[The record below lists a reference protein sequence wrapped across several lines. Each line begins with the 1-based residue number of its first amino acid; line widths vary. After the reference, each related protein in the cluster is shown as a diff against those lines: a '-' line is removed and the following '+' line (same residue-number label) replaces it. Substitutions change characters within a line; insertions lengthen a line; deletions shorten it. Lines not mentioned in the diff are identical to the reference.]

1 MKLFVND
8 EEKHIEKDALLLH
21 DLLLENG
28 VENPDTVVVQLNGE
42 FVEKGSYRKTYAKE
56 NDKVDF
62 LYFVGGGRYER
73 FNY

>member
-8 EEKHIEKDALLLH
+8 EEKHIEKDALLLL
-21 DLLLENG
+21 DLLLESG

-42 FVEKGSYRKTYAKE
+42 FVEKNSYQKTYVKE

-62 LYFVGGGRYER
+62 LYFVGGGIYER